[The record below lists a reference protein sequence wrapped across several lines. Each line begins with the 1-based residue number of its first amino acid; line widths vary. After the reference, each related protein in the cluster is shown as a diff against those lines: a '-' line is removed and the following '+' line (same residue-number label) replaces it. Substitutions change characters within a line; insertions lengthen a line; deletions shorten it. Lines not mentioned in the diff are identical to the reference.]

1 MTADQL
7 AALLQL
13 APDPVLVLDR
23 DGLVAAADA
32 RVAELAG
39 QPAAELL
46 GRRFETLIPQGVLD
60 PDARLTLRRGDG
72 SEFPV
77 EISVRVVD
85 PLDGIA
91 APALLVA
98 LRDVTLRRAR
108 AAGLREAG
116 ERFRRLFEDGP
127 VAMAL
132 IEEDGRLAEVN
143 EAYSRLTGFDA
154 AVLRERRFG
163 DVAHPDDRDAGER
176 LLARM
181 FAGETPGFANDE
193 RFVRK
198 GGEVLWVH
206 VNVSLIRDED
216 GTPLQGLGVIQRA
229 SERAARARMQAA
241 EAERA
246 RWARELHDETLQ
258 SLAAL
263 HVLLAS
269 GERAPTPE
277 LMHARIALAQEQ
289 IEGAMDNLRGLI
301 NDLRPAALDEL
312 GLEASVRDLADR
324 MQTAYGVEIATTVAL
339 REQDGT
345 PRRLAADV
353 ETTAYRIVQECLSN
367 AARHA
372 GATRIAV
379 ELTEPRQPP
388 QLLRVRVH
396 DDGCGFDASGDAS
409 GYGLRSIRERV
420 DLLDG
425 ELTLTTS
432 AQTGTE
438 IVAALP
444 LGEPQ
449 PRSSASIRPRSSA

>member
-13 APDPVLVLDR
+13 APDPVLVIDR
-23 DGLVAAADA
+23 DGHVAAADE
-32 RVAELAG
+32 RVAELAA

-72 SEFPV
+72 SEFPI
-77 EISVRVVD
+77 EFSVRVVD
-85 PLDGIA
+85 AIDGIA
-91 APALLVA
+91 SPALLIA

-108 AAGLREAG
+108 AASLREEG
-116 ERFRRLFEDGP
+116 EL
-127 VAMAL
+127 
-132 IEEDGRLAEVN
+132 
-143 EAYSRLTGFDA
+143 
-154 AVLRERRFG
+154 
-163 DVAHPDDRDAGER
+163 
-176 LLARM
+176 
-181 FAGETPGFANDE
+181 
-193 RFVRK
+193 VR
-198 GGEVLWVH
+198 
-206 VNVSLIRDED
+206 
-216 GTPLQGLGVIQRA
+216 
-229 SERAARARMQAA
+229 ARARMQAA

-277 LMHARIALAQEQ
+277 LMHARIGLAQEQ

-339 REQDGT
+339 REQDGA

-353 ETTAYRIVQECLSN
+353 ETTAYRIVQELLSN

-379 ELTEPRQPP
+379 ELETRAPRT
-388 QLLRVRVH
+388 LVVRVR
-396 DDGCGFDASGDAS
+396 DDGCGFDTSVDVA
-409 GYGLRSIRERV
+409 GYGLRSVRERV

-425 ELTLTTS
+425 ELAIATS
-432 AQTGTE
+432 AGTGTE
-438 IVAALP
+438 IAATLP
-444 LGEPQ
+444 LGDV
-449 PRSSASIRPRSSA
+449 SSSMYR

>member
-13 APDPVLVLDR
+13 APDPTLVLDR
-23 DGLVAAADA
+23 HGRVAALDP
-32 RVAELAG
+32 RVAELARE
-39 QPAAELL
+39 PAGDLL
-46 GRRFETLIPQGVLD
+46 GRPFDALIPQGVLD

-77 EISVRVVD
+77 EISVRVLD
-85 PLDGIA
+85 ALDGVA
-91 APALLVA
+91 SPALVLA

-108 AAGLREAG
+108 AAKLRDAG

-132 IEEDGRLAEVN
+132 IEDDGRVAEANDAYARLA
-143 EAYSRLTGFDA
+143 GA
-154 AVLRERRFG
+154 AAAELRERAFG
-163 DVAHPDDRDAGER
+163 QLVHPDDAEAGER
-176 LLARM
+176 LLTRM
-181 FAGETPGFANDE
+181 LAGELPGFAVDA
-193 RFVRK
+193 RWIRR
-198 GGEVLWVH
+198 GGETLWVH
-206 VNVSLIRDED
+206 VTVSLIRDED
-216 GTPLQGLGVIQRA
+216 GAPSQGLAVVQKA
-229 SERAARARMQAA
+229 SERAARARLQAA

-258 SLAAL
+258 GLAAL
-263 HVLLAS
+263 HVLLSS
-269 GERAPTPE
+269 GERAPTIE
-277 LMHARIALAQEQ
+277 LTRERIALAQEQ

-312 GLEASVRDLADR
+312 GLEASVRDLAGR
-324 MQTAYGVEIATTVAL
+324 MQVSYGIDVETTVAL
-339 REQDGT
+339 RGADGGA

-379 ELTEPRQPP
+379 EIVEAPA
-388 QLLRVRVH
+388 LLRVRVR
-396 DDGCGFDASGDAS
+396 DDGCGFDASGDAG
-409 GYGLRSIRERV
+409 GYGLRAIRERV
-420 DLLDG
+420 DLLAG
-425 ELTLTTS
+425 ELTL
-432 AQTGTE
+432 QTATDQGTE

-444 LGEPQ
+444 LGGG
-449 PRSSASIRPRSSA
+449 